1 MDGNFEITFQIQ
13 EIPMQSVEEWANI
26 SIEDWQ
32 QMFGTVQVFDQEPV
46 FEEFEETERDA
57 SLIQLINE
65 LNASSNHEFR
75 QILEDNGRK
84 AIFKFALDKFET
96 VDNLFWFID

>member
-1 MDGNFEITFQIQ
+1 M
-13 EIPMQSVEEWANI
+13 
-26 SIEDWQ
+26 
-32 QMFGTVQVFDQEPV
+32 
-46 FEEFEETERDA
+46 
-57 SLIQLINE
+57 INE